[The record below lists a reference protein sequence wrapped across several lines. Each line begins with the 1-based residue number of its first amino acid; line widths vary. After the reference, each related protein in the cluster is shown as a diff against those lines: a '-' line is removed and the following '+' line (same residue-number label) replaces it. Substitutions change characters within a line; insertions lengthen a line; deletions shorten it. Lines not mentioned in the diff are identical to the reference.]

1 MGDRAGDDLGWRE
14 ATLLITSFGDEHRK
28 LRAELAQ
35 ARERIAT
42 LEASLDARSRP
53 VQLPVLCRDLAR
65 WSSPPKLAPPAG
77 RPPLP
82 PTLDDIEGLDL
93 LISILRRLL
102 RTPIP
107 AGEPYHVAFD
117 GDRYQTLQAKHRAAS
132 LLAEKLFGQ
141 VDRSRIQKDLSWHLM
156 LARRLD
162 EVNRRRR

>member
-1 MGDRAGDDLGWRE
+1 MDDRTGNELGWRE
-14 ATLLITSFGDEHRK
+14 ATLLLTSFGDEHLK

-35 ARERIAT
+35 AREQIAA
-42 LEASLDARSRP
+42 LQASLDARSRP

-65 WSSPPKLAPPAG
+65 WSSPPKVAPTAG

-82 PTLDDIEGLDL
+82 PTLDDLESLNL
-93 LISILRRLL
+93 LIGILRRLL

-117 GDRYQTLQAKHRAAS
+117 RDRYQTLQAKHREAS

-141 VDRSRIQKDLSWHLM
+141 VERSRIQKELSWHLM
-156 LARRLD
+156 MARRID